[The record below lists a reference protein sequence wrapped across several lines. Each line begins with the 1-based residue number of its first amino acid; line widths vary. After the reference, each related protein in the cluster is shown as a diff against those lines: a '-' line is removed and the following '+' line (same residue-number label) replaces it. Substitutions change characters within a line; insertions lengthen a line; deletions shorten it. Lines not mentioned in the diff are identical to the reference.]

1 VLLPSSVPGGR
12 TPKTTE
18 GALIPYCLSG
28 DFFPQFISWM
38 LNHAKKLEMS
48 MSGNSSVIPMLV
60 TGGVL
65 ANTRAD
71 TTSWSSDSAR
81 HSAASNAGKEA
92 SWFESEVAGD
102 TPQLSN
108 VDGAENG
115 LRSGAR
121 QTLAGV
127 VAFFQPC
134 GSPAMASPSVFAVR
148 FCRWL
153 CASVGC
159 VAAAA
164 ALSCCTVL
172 WTRQVCVP
180 R

>member
-1 VLLPSSVPGGR
+1 VLLPCSVPDGR
-12 TPKTTE
+12 TPKTTHRGCFDSLLFIRPRE
-18 GALIPYCLSG
+18 GLLPT
-28 DFFPQFISWM
+28 ISWM

-48 MSGNSSVIPMLV
+48 MSGNSSVIPMPV

-81 HSAASNAGKEA
+81 HSAASNGGKEA

-108 VDGAENG
+108 ADGAENG
-115 LRSGAR
+115 LRS
-121 QTLAGV
+121 GV

-134 GSPAMASPSVFAVR
+134 GSPAMASPSVFTVR

-159 VAAAA
+159 VAVA
-164 ALSCCTVL
+164 ALPCCTVL